1 MGVVPSA
8 SRGAVGRRWLHRR
21 GDAAAHR
28 GVDAVMPSPT
38 VILAICLAVAVAA
51 LGVMTKLYLGK
62 RDELAAE
69 KQAFV
74 SFRAQVKVLGEA
86 AATKAKAQEMS
97 DKLAK
102 DTADAENAATVAR
115 LNASIAKL
123 RHDADSAR
131 RSVLPAAPSGSK
143 RPDLLCLDRAEY
155 QREDGVLTERLLQG
169 ARGLADEGTKNTVGL
184 ATGQK
189 WATELR

>member
-1 MGVVPSA
+1 
-8 SRGAVGRRWLHRR
+8 
-21 GDAAAHR
+21 
-28 GVDAVMPSPT
+28 MPSPT

-131 RSVLPAAPSGSK
+131 RNSLPPAPSGSK